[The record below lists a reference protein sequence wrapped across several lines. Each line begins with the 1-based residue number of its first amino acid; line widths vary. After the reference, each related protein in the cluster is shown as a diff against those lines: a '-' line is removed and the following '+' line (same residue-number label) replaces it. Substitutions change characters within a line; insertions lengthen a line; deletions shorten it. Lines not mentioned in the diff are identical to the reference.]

1 MRLSFGGIFSN
12 HFIAIILLNPLVKKK
27 VNQST
32 FGEVMGKSRVF
43 CFLTHV
49 HLKVTPMNFRHCVW

>member
-1 MRLSFGGIFSN
+1 MRLSFGGIFNN
-12 HFIAIILLNPLVKKK
+12 HFIAIILLNPLVKK

>member
-27 VNQST
+27 
-32 FGEVMGKSRVF
+32 
-43 CFLTHV
+43 
-49 HLKVTPMNFRHCVW
+49 